1 MNSLEQTVPEDRQ
14 VRCEGSGMIVEITPR
29 GPSRPDFGLEW
40 GREHLRPFSLGC
52 LLRDRWRAS
61 HETRVSQETLAA

>member
-1 MNSLEQTVPEDRQ
+1 
-14 VRCEGSGMIVEITPR
+14 MIVEITPR